1 MNTYKEEQRSS
12 YEIQL
17 AWNERHS
24 RSHFDNIEN
33 VKRVLTETQIY
44 YSSDI
49 VKESRSVRNPR

>member
-1 MNTYKEEQRSS
+1 MNTYKEGQRSS

-17 AWNERHS
+17 AWNERHY

-49 VKESRSVRNPR
+49 VKESRSVRNPK